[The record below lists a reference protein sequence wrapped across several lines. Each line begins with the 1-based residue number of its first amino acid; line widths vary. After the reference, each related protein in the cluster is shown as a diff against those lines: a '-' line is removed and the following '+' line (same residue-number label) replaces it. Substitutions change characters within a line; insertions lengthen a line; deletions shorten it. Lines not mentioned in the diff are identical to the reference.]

1 MRVATTCMPLDEL
14 LKGGLEKGTI
24 TMLYGEGG
32 TGKTNICIQIAL
44 AVARSGKKAVYVD
57 TEGLSMERV
66 SQIAGPGGEEMV
78 KRLLIFEPYDFAEQE
93 EMVENAARVA
103 MNNQDIALVVLDS
116 ITMHYRIEMH
126 KDADRPS
133 LVKQVTSLLKVARK
147 SNIPILVTSQVY
159 TDVTN
164 DEFKPLGGHAL
175 LHNAKTVIRLEK
187 TGTGARRAVV
197 MKHRSLPEGTC
208 AEFRLTEKGAE

>member
-1 MRVATTCMPLDEL
+1 VRVATTCIPLDEL
-14 LKGGLEKGTI
+14 LKGGLEKGAI
-24 TMLYGEGG
+24 TMLYGEAGS
-32 TGKTNICIQIAL
+32 GKSNICIQVAL
-44 AVARSGKKAVYVD
+44 AVARAGKKAVFVD

-66 SQIAGPGGEEMV
+66 SQIGGPGYEDLV

-93 EMVENAARVA
+93 EMVDNAARVA
-103 MNNQDIALVVLDS
+103 TNNQDIALVILDS
-116 ITMHYRIEMH
+116 ITAHYRIEMQR
-126 KDADRPS
+126 DADRPS
-133 LVKQVTSLLKVARK
+133 LVKQITSLLKVARK

-175 LHNAKTVIRLEK
+175 HHNAKTVIRLEK
-187 TGTGARRAVV
+187 VSTGVRRAVV
-197 MKHRSLPEGTC
+197 IKHRSLAEGTC